1 MPNSKIPHIDLG
13 DTLNTQRLRL
23 NDLIDSVGDVSA
35 LKTTAGGVT
44 AAINELYDS
53 IGVIGLGSL
62 NTTAP
67 TLRQAI
73 NEHEKDLGNM
83 KSNLNAVYGAI
94 QQIDKLLTKLNEGK
108 DKKSMP
114 EEKFYDYYT
123 RDELIIKFMP
133 LVENLAR
140 KFSTTQQ
147 ASGVLSI
154 NDLIQIGSEGLIK
167 AVDKLDWLQLSE
179 SEDIEKTLKSFFA
192 KRIKGII
199 RRRIDM
205 ARGGMRI
212 PEHKLNEIRK
222 NPKDKKMVEIFFNSM
237 FLSIDAQPTN
247 DDEENMMYQIADKSE
262 PYNIQ
267 ILNVYLKGLMEKY
280 LNKNEYEVLRLSY
293 GLDCD
298 KYPAQCIADK
308 IGIKGASAY
317 VRVSELKKQAVQK
330 LIDSVD
336 HSQVLDFL

>member
-1 MPNSKIPHIDLG
+1 MIKFFVDIYLTYI
-13 DTLNTQRLRL
+13 
-23 NDLIDSVGDVSA
+23 NDL
-35 LKTTAGGVT
+35 KKR
-44 AAINELYDS
+44 
-53 IGVIGLGSL
+53 IGHL
-62 NTTAP
+62 
-67 TLRQAI
+67 
-73 NEHEKDLGNM
+73 
-83 KSNLNAVYGAI
+83 
-94 QQIDKLLTKLNEGK
+94 EGK
-108 DKKSMP
+108 FWDEYS
-114 EEKFYDYYT
+114 
-123 RDELIIKFMP
+123 RDELITKFLP

-167 AVDKLDWLQLSE
+167 AVDKLEWDKLNA

-205 ARGGMRI
+205 ARGGIRI

-222 NPKDKKMVEIFFNSM
+222 NPKDKKMVELFFNSM

-247 DDEENMMYQIADKSE
+247 DDEENMIYQIADKSE

-267 ILNVYLKGLMEKY
+267 ILNIYLKGLMQKH

-298 KYPAQCIADK
+298 KFPAQIIADK
-308 IGIKGASAY
+308 IGIKGPSAY
-317 VRVSELKKQAVQK
+317 VRVSELKKQAVEK